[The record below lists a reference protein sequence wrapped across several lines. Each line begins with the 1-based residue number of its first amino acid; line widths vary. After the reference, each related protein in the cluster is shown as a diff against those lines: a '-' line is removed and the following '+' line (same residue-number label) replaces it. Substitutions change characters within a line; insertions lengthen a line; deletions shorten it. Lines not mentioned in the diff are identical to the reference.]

1 MKKKLDTS
9 AIQNELKGQSRY
21 FEEQSKRLSKGAVE
35 FERMNARSSEP
46 MNTRTSERMNSRTR
60 EHANTRTAE
69 RVNAQTNEQ
78 ANARTAELVNGRTR
92 ERKNA
97 PRIIKRH
104 SYQFYVDQVDDMKNL
119 WRSYQARGIEV
130 DLAHFAREA
139 FDEYLTRVKEK
150 ANKSTNART
159 DERAN
164 GRTSEQ
170 ANARTCERANA
181 RTRKDKKAT

>member
-1 MKKKLDTS
+1 MKKRLETS

-35 FERMNARSSEP
+35 SERMNARSNEP
-46 MNTRTSERMNSRTR
+46 MNKRTREHAIARTAERVNARTNEQVNARTR

-69 RVNAQTNEQ
+69 RVN
-78 ANARTAELVNGRTR
+78 GRAR

-104 SYQFYVDQVDDMKNL
+104 SYQFYVDQVEDMKNL

-130 DLAHFAREA
+130 DLAYFAREA
-139 FDEYLTRVKEK
+139 FDEYLARIKEK
-150 ANKSTNART
+150 ANESTNART
-159 DERAN
+159 DERVN
-164 GRTSEQ
+164 RRTDEPK
-170 ANARTCERANA
+170 
-181 RTRKDKKAT
+181 RTRLDRGK